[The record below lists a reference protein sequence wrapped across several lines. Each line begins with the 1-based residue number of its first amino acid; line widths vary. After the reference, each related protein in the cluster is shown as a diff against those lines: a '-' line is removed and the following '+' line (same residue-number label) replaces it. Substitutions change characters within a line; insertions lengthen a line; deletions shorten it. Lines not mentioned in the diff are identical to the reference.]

1 MAGANPLTT
10 TNRPDLRTVH
20 VNQALDHAQWCFDKA
35 VANSPPGGGAFKPE
49 GFHLGG
55 YRFDTF
61 LGAVTVAVDSSNTN
75 CIQGTME
82 QKDSGG
88 SGAVTR
94 DLKSYSFGSVDDGQ
108 VVFNAGGSQAPGNIG
123 DSTANLDSNSHNGTV
138 DHTTAPDLVGVGTPD
153 TTNNQL
159 IYSFDQEVHHSGSA
173 WMPQGTGRF
182 LFYDANGDPHWGVPI
197 GADTAGNVL
206 VQFCTSP
213 ATPLTIASF
222 CTAISEPPGGSP
234 VSTAKRAV
242 VIRGNS
248 HSTGRPGNGS
258 GSSSSC
264 GFPSTNRCGA
274 VRENA
279 GDNQRNSPT
288 ESVAVPGT
296 DGATSRPDLLS
307 AALVP
312 GPSGTNQID
321 YTFSVPIS
329 TGVASD
335 FTAVASN
342 AQETEGEAETVISPN
357 TVRVTF
363 PSTLQNIQEM
373 LVKASAYGPH
383 AVPSD
388 GFDAKGAVQSVNNP
402 KGNSTGGVPVG
413 NNAGAFA
420 TGFSNGPDAT
430 SVTFDNAT
438 GGVVVQMDQ
447 RVDPVDVNVSPGHW
461 ELLANDGTI
470 IVTAPNSASVN
481 NTGFL
486 ATVSLTYN
494 PSDLARA
501 TALLI
506 DGPPASCE
514 PWSSVSPPASGG
526 TGSCST
532 SPAAETFDTTGFDE
546 TGTVRQVVS
555 PTASAAA
562 FHDPATGPLKVR
574 WTKAS
579 KKQIRRALKRARR
592 HSRHRHR
599 HRR

>member
-55 YRFDTF
+55 YRFDTY

-82 QKDSGG
+82 QKDSSDG
-88 SGAVTR
+88 SAKVR
-94 DLKSYSFGSVDDGQ
+94 DLKSYSFGSVDDNQ

-138 DHTTAPDLVGVGTPD
+138 DHTTAPDLVGVGAPD
-153 TTNNQL
+153 TTNNQI
-159 IYSFDQEVHHSGSA
+159 IYSFDQENRHSGSGTPSA
-173 WMPQGTGRF
+173 WIVQGTGRF
-182 LFYDANGDPHWGVPI
+182 LFYDSNGVAHPGVPI

-206 VQFCTSP
+206 VQFCTG
-213 ATPLTIASF
+213 AGLPLTIATF
-222 CTAISEPPGGSP
+222 CTNTGVNPDA

-242 VIRGNS
+242 VIRGNRD
-248 HSTGRPGNGS
+248 TNNNGS
-258 GSSSSC
+258 PVQSGD
-264 GFPSTNRCGA
+264 PSNNTGA
-274 VRENA
+274 VKENG
-279 GDNQRNSPT
+279 GDDQSDSPV

-296 DGATSRPDLLS
+296 SGLTNRPDLLS

-312 GPSGTNQID
+312 GAQGTNQID

-329 TGVASD
+329 TGHASN

-342 AQETEGEAETVISPN
+342 AQEVEGDAETVISPN

-363 PSTLQNIQEM
+363 PSALQSIQEM

-383 AVPSD
+383 PRSNGD
-388 GFDAKGAVQSVNNP
+388 TQGAVLSVNAP

-420 TGFSNGPDAT
+420 TGFSNGPDAF

-438 GGVVVQMDQ
+438 GSVAVQMDQ
-447 RVDPVDVNVSPGHW
+447 RVDPTDVSTTPGRF

-470 IVTAPNSASVN
+470 ITTAPNSASVN

-486 ATVSLTYN
+486 ATVNLTYN

-506 DGPPASCE
+506 QGPPASCE
-514 PWSSVSPPASGG
+514 PWTPASSPASGG
-526 TGSCST
+526 TGSCSST
-532 SPAAETFDTTGFDE
+532 PAAETFQVTGFDE

-579 KKQIRRALKRARR
+579 KQQIRRALKRARR
-592 HSRHRHR
+592 HSRRAHR
-599 HRR
+599 HRRHH

>member
-1 MAGANPLTT
+1 
-10 TNRPDLRTVH
+10 
-20 VNQALDHAQWCFDKA
+20 
-35 VANSPPGGGAFKPE
+35 
-49 GFHLGG
+49 
-55 YRFDTF
+55 
-61 LGAVTVAVDSSNTN
+61 
-75 CIQGTME
+75 ME
-82 QKDSGG
+82 QKDSGD
-88 SGAVTR
+88 SSHVTR
-94 DLKSYSFGSVDDGQ
+94 DLKSYSFGSVDDNQ

-138 DHTTAPDLVGVGTPD
+138 DHTTAPDLVGVGVPD

-159 IYSFDQEVHHSGSA
+159 IYSFDQETRHSGAGSPSD
-173 WMPQGTGRF
+173 WIDQGTGRF
-182 LFYDANGDPHWGVPI
+182 LFYDSNGVAHPGVPI
-197 GADTAGNVL
+197 GADNAGNVL
-206 VQFCTSP
+206 VQFCTGVGL
-213 ATPLTIASF
+213 PLTIASF
-222 CTAISEPPGGSP
+222 CTNTTPNPDP

-242 VIRGNS
+242 VYRGSQNTANS
-248 HSTGRPGNGS
+248 DPSPSTGS
-258 GSSSSC
+258 
-264 GFPSTNRCGA
+264 PSNNTGA
-274 VRENA
+274 VKENG
-279 GDNQRNSPT
+279 GDNQSNSPT

-296 DGATSRPDLLS
+296 SGLTNRPDLLS

-312 GPSGTNQID
+312 GPQGTNQID

-329 TGVASD
+329 TGNASN

-342 AQETEGEAETVISPN
+342 AEEGGGEAETVISPT

-363 PSTLQNIQEM
+363 PSDFQLFQEE

-383 AVPSD
+383 GS
-388 GFDAKGAVQSVNNP
+388 DAKGAVLSVNAP

-420 TGFSNGPDAT
+420 TGFSNGPDAF

-438 GGVVVQMDQ
+438 GGVAVQMDQ
-447 RVDPVDVNVSPGHW
+447 RVSPEDVHTDPGEW

-486 ATVSLTYN
+486 ATVNLTYN

-501 TALLI
+501 SALLI
-506 DGPPASCE
+506 NGPPAGCE
-514 PWSSVSPPASGG
+514 PWPSLAPPASGG
-526 TGSCST
+526 TGSCENLT
-532 SPAAETFDTTGFDE
+532 AADTFDTDAVGFSGA
-546 TGTVRQVVS
+546 GTVRQVVS

-562 FHDPATGPLKVR
+562 FHDPATGPLNVR

-579 KKQIRRALKRARR
+579 KKQIRRALKRVRR
-592 HSRHRHR
+592 HSRRAHRHR

>member
-1 MAGANPLTT
+1 M
-10 TNRPDLRTVH
+10 
-20 VNQALDHAQWCFDKA
+20 Q
-35 VANSPPGGGAFKPE
+35 
-49 GFHLGG
+49 
-55 YRFDTF
+55 
-61 LGAVTVAVDSSNTN
+61 
-75 CIQGTME
+75 
-82 QKDSGG
+82 QKDATDG
-88 SGAVTR
+88 SAKVR
-94 DLKSYSFGSVDDGQ
+94 DLKSYSFGSVDDGS

-123 DSTANLDSNSHNGTV
+123 DSTANLDSNSHNGTA
-138 DHTTAPDLVGVGTPD
+138 DHTSAPDLVGVFPPD

-159 IYSFDQEVHHSGSA
+159 IYSFDQENRHSGSGGGCWCA
-173 WMPQGTGRF
+173 QGLGRF
-182 LFYDANGDPHWGVPI
+182 LFYDANGVAHPGVPI

-206 VQFCTSP
+206 VQFCTGVALP
-213 ATPLTIASF
+213 ATIASF
-222 CTAISEPPGGSP
+222 CTNTTVNPDP

-242 VIRGNS
+242 VIRGTQNTTNNVS
-248 HSTGRPGNGS
+248 PVFSGN
-258 GSSSSC
+258 
-264 GFPSTNRCGA
+264 PSNQTGA
-274 VRENA
+274 VKENA
-279 GDNQRNSPT
+279 GDSQSNSPV

-296 DGATSRPDLLS
+296 DGFTNRPDLLS

-329 TGVASD
+329 TGHASN

-342 AQETEGEAETVISPN
+342 AQEVKGDAETVISPN

-363 PSTLQNIQEM
+363 PSSLQNIQEM

-383 AVPSD
+383 PNTNGD
-388 GFDAKGAVQSVNNP
+388 LLGAVQSVNNP

-420 TGFSNGPDAT
+420 TGFSNGPDAF

-438 GGVVVQMDQ
+438 GGVAVQMDQ
-447 RVDPVDVNVSPGHW
+447 RVDPSRVETAPGSW
-461 ELLANDGTI
+461 ELVANDGTI
-470 IVTAPNSASVN
+470 IVTFPNSASVN

-486 ATVSLTYN
+486 ATVNLTYN

-506 DGPPASCE
+506 EGPPASCE
-514 PWSSVSPPASGG
+514 PWPVNPNAVTSGG
-526 TGSCST
+526 TGPCNGLQ
-532 SPAAETFDTTGFDE
+532 AAQTFETEDGQFDE

-562 FHDPATGPLKVR
+562 FHDPATGPVKVR

-592 HSRHRHR
+592 HSRRAHR